1 MSKVFVDTNVFV
13 YALDFDQPAKQR
25 VAQKAI
31 ESMEASG
38 QGVTS
43 TQVMQEL
50 YAVITRKKGINPVL
64 ARTAVRK
71 LENLEV
77 VVVTPEII
85 AEAMDCSILGQIS
98 FWDALIVVSAESA
111 KCDTLWSEDLQND
124 CIIRGVRVE
133 NPFA

>member
-1 MSKVFVDTNVFV
+1 VSKVFVDTNVFV

-25 VAQKAI
+25 VAQEAI
-31 ESMEASG
+31 ESLEASG

-64 ARTAVRK
+64 AKTVVQK
-71 LENLEV
+71 LENMEV

-85 AEAMDCSILGQIS
+85 ADAMDCSILGQVS
-98 FWDALIVVSAESA
+98 FWDALIIVSAESA
-111 KCDTLWSEDLQND
+111 MCDTLWSEDMQHNFV
-124 CIIRGVRVE
+124 IRGVRVE